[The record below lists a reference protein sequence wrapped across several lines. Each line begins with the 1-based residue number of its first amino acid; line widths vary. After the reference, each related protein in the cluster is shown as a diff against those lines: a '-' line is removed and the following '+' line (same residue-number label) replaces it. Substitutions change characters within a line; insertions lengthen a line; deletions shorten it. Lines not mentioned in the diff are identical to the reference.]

1 MAKQRSFA
9 WTAAVVIGGLFAVL
23 LGAYLGIHYVAFD
36 HIPTNTVVT
45 GVRIGGMSADQAT
58 AVLHE
63 AFDPRTSGEFAI
75 NAQGKSV
82 AIDLAQIGA
91 SVDYPATLAQV
102 GGGSESWNPLDNL
115 EQLFGGG
122 EHEAVLTLD
131 DAALTE
137 KIETLA
143 AEVDQ
148 EPVPAT
154 LVILDGAPQVGPGAD
169 GVKVDVP
176 ASVQAFKAAL
186 LRSLMVD
193 AVVEVVEPDITT
205 AEAEQAASEI
215 AVPALA
221 SPVQVL
227 VGDAGKIELSTEL
240 IAKTLR
246 FEPSAGA
253 LLPSFDAE
261 GLNAA
266 IGKDLDKLGLKQPVD
281 AKFTI
286 AGKKSGKPKIS
297 KSKDGSGIDIQQLS
311 AELIPMLNQAG
322 VRQVSV
328 DVAPRPAGFST
339 ADAEAMGVKE
349 ITGQFTTYFP
359 GSAYRYNNI
368 GKAAK
373 LINGTYLAPGETFS
387 MNKTLGERTRK
398 NGWMAGGGIAN
409 GKIDPN
415 IYGGGV
421 SQSTTT
427 TYNAIFFA
435 GLKDIYHKP
444 HSLYFSRYPVGRE
457 ATLDWKMV
465 DMKFQNDSP
474 HGVLLQAWIT
484 GRTGSQGSVTVRVW
498 STKVY
503 DIKSSTP
510 VRSNYRAPGK
520 PVYDT
525 SAKCVAQSA
534 MSGFDVRFNRLFYQ
548 DGKQVK
554 KEPFKWSYNSLT
566 PVICGKKPDS

>member
-1 MAKQRSFA
+1 VGGLL
-9 WTAAVVIGGLFAVL
+9 AVV
-23 LGAYLGIHYVAFD
+23 LGAYLSIHFIAAD
-36 HIPTNTVVT
+36 RIPANAAVS
-45 GVRIGGMSADQAT
+45 GVPVGGMSPADA
-58 AVLHE
+58 AVKLHN
-63 AFDPRTSGEFAI
+63 AFDGRLAGQFAV
-75 NAQGKSV
+75 NAQGKTVSV
-82 AIDLAQIGA
+82 DLAQLGA
-91 SVDYPATLAQV
+91 AVDYSQTLAQA
-102 GGGSESWNPLDNL
+102 GGGAQSWNLLDNL
-115 EQLFGGG
+115 DQLFGGE
-122 EHEAVLTLD
+122 EHEAVLSID
-131 DAALTE
+131 DAALVD
-137 KIETLA
+137 KIKELA

-148 EPVPAT
+148 EPVSAT
-154 LVILDGAPQVGPGAD
+154 LAIIDQSPQISPGSS
-169 GVKVDVP
+169 GVKLDVP
-176 ASVQAFKAAL
+176 ASVQAFKQAL
-186 LRSLMVD
+186 LRALMVD
-193 AVVEVVEPDITT
+193 AVVEVAEPEITT
-205 AEAEQAASEI
+205 AEAERVASQI

-221 SPVQVL
+221 SPIKVL
-227 VGDAGKIELSTEL
+227 VGDKGEIELGKEL
-240 IAKTLR
+240 IAKALR
-246 FEPSAGA
+246 FDPSAGELA
-253 LLPSFDAE
+253 PSFDAE
-261 GLNAA
+261 TLNAA
-266 IGKDLDKLGLKQPVD
+266 IGKDLNKLGLKQPVD

-286 AGKKSGKPKIS
+286 AGKKSGKPKITE
-297 KSKDGSGIDIQQLS
+297 SKDGLGIDTQQLS
-311 AELIPMLNQAG
+311 AALIPMLGQTGA
-322 VRQVSV
+322 RQVSV

-339 ADAEAMGVKE
+339 ADAQAMGVKE

-387 MNKTLGERTRK
+387 MNKTLGERTKK

-427 TYNAIFFA
+427 AFNAIFFA

-444 HSLYFSRYPVGRE
+444 HSLYFSRYPAGRE

-484 GRTGSQGSVTVRVW
+484 GRAGSQGSVTVRVW

-503 DIKSSTP
+503 DVKASKP

-534 MSGFDVRFNRLFYQ
+534 MSGFDVKYNRLFYQ
-548 DGKQVK
+548 DGKQVR

-566 PVICGKKPDS
+566 PVICGAKPDS

>member
-1 MAKQRSFA
+1 V
-9 WTAAVVIGGLFAVL
+9 VVIGGFFAVL
-23 LGAYLGIHYVAFD
+23 AAAYLGIHFAAAD
-36 HIPTNTVVT
+36 HIPANTVVT
-45 GVRIGGMSADQAT
+45 GVRVGGMSTGEAT
-58 AVLHE
+58 TLLRN
-63 AFDPRTSGEFAI
+63 AFDRQTSGEFAVS
-75 NAQGKSV
+75 AQGKSITV
-82 AIDLAQIGA
+82 DLAQLGA
-91 SVDYPATLAQV
+91 GVDYPATLAQA
-102 GGGSESWNPLDNL
+102 GGGSVSWNPLDNL
-115 EQLFGGG
+115 DQLFGGG
-122 EHEAVLTLD
+122 EYEAILVLNET
-131 DAALTE
+131 ALADRL
-137 KIETLA
+137 KDLA

-148 EPVPAT
+148 EPVSAT
-154 LVILDGAPQVGPGAD
+154 LVILDGAPQVSPGTD
-169 GVKVDVP
+169 GAKLDIP
-176 ASVQAFKAAL
+176 ASVQAFKTAL
-186 LRSLMVD
+186 LRSLMAD

-205 AEAEQAASEI
+205 AEAEKVASEI
-215 AVPALA
+215 AAPALA
-221 SPVQVL
+221 SPIQVL
-227 VGDAGKIELSTEL
+227 VGDVGKLELGTEL

-246 FEPSAGA
+246 FEPSAGT
-253 LLPSFDAE
+253 LTPSFDAE
-261 GLNAA
+261 ELNAA
-266 IGKDLDKLGLKQPVD
+266 IGKDLNKLGLKQPVD

-286 AGKKSGKPKIS
+286 AGKKSGKPKIT
-297 KSKDGSGIDIQQLS
+297 KSKDGSGIDIKQLS
-311 AELIPMLNQAG
+311 TALIPMLSQTGA
-322 VRQVSV
+322 RQVSV
-328 DVAPRPAGFST
+328 DVAPRPADFST

-387 MNKTLGERTRK
+387 MNKTLGERTKK

-427 TYNAIFFA
+427 TFNAIFFA

-503 DIKSSTP
+503 EIKSSTP

-520 PVYDT
+520 PVYDD

-548 DGKQVK
+548 DGKQVR